1 MCDILMGSGINYDT
15 TYLISHRSAFYDNSD
30 VLGFTFNK
38 YESPI
43 HKKNFFKTQEYI
55 WEHIGKLEN
64 SCAILREHPA
74 FGIALEFKDV
84 LLIVL
89 CILQF

>member
-1 MCDILMGSGINYDT
+1 MSDSPVIQADNAWIMTKTYWIMCDILMGSGINYDT

-43 HKKNFFKTQEYI
+43 HKKKNLKHKSTFENI
-55 WEHIGKLEN
+55 LE
-64 SCAILREHPA
+64 S
-74 FGIALEFKDV
+74 
-84 LLIVL
+84 
-89 CILQF
+89 